1 MKRILNFLGM
11 FCVISV
17 TAISVAE
24 HTHTHTHKP
33 RMTCWFIEWDI
44 AAVSRQKREFSH
56 AQITPRGLA

>member
-17 TAISVAE
+17 TAIPMAR
-24 HTHTHTHKP
+24 HKKKYTL
-33 RMTCWFIEWDI
+33 MTCWFIEWDT